1 MPCYS
6 DAMVKDFKT
15 YCEWVSEGQDPRW
28 LQVAVVLP
36 ESKKEGVIACDKLL
50 GPCCNMGR
58 SLFLKVS
65 MSIDTHFIL
74 HMLLPVI
81 HFDGCQCHVS
91 VQEKAGDNAG

>member
-1 MPCYS
+1 
-6 DAMVKDFKT
+6 
-15 YCEWVSEGQDPRW
+15 
-28 LQVAVVLP
+28 
-36 ESKKEGVIACDKLL
+36 
-50 GPCCNMGR
+50 MGR

-81 HFDGCQCHVS
+81 HFDGCQCHVT